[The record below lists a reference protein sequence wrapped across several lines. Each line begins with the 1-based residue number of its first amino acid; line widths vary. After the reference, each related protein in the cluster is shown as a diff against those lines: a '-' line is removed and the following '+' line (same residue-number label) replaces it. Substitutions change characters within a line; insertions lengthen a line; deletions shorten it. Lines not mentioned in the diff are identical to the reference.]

1 MTKKRGITAGCM
13 HGIIFSI
20 IKRAWKSVVVIDWK
34 SVNTYIFPLALL
46 AIHMVLLIARYIY
59 ALFTVGYQIISNNA
73 VYLLL
78 AVTMPFVLWTLS
90 TMCEKFSYAKIKRM
104 GLWVCIVNALLTL
117 FQSLWFAIYQLT
129 AIPIM
134 GIEINA
140 FMTKGMVLALA
151 RIVMLAPL
159 ISALLLIIVPLRK
172 VLSGEQFTD
181 HLDSFRI
188 DHVVNMRKNKGV
200 AYDIPIMRDVKNYGK
215 VMPMYEEDLFTHLL
229 RTC

>member
-1 MTKKRGITAGCM
+1 M
-13 HGIIFSI
+13 
-20 IKRAWKSVVVIDWK
+20 
-34 SVNTYIFPLALL
+34 
-46 AIHMVLLIARYIY
+46 
-59 ALFTVGYQIISNNA
+59 FTVGYQIISNNA

-90 TMCEKFSYAKIKRM
+90 TMCEKFSYAKIKSM
-104 GLWVCIVNALLTL
+104 GLLFFIVNALLTL
-117 FQSLWFAIYQLT
+117 FQSLWFALYQLT

-188 DHVVNMRKNKGV
+188 DHVVDMRKNKGV